1 MTGLVDDRDPQI
13 AYSGDWVL
21 GGSTG
26 ATATFSFTGSLVAVF
41 GTISTPAVSTY
52 AIDGSVVFTLTADHH
67 TDNVQYKQQ
76 FFASDQLS
84 NSYHTLVV
92 TSTFAGAS
100 LWIDYF
106 KYAPSAKVT
115 TTVEGGSSAAN
126 TVTTIDSMTAATE
139 QDTQAT
145 RTMPVIST
153 NQLISTVSIST
164 TITQAQTVTSLISPS
179 STSSSQQLA
188 LTTFFDTPSSSTV
201 TQILLPGSSSLDA
214 LVASSSLATFA
225 TIGASS
231 TSNSNSGSS
240 SNPSSTSDSN
250 PNANSDS
257 NVSIGAIVGG
267 TVGGVIVFL
276 LLSLLLLLF
285 LRKRRLRAATS
296 RQRRS
301 SPVTTTPFTGT
312 TPTLMMRQPDDKL
325 STNAGSSGMSLRT
338 AIGSSNGVPLLPLTT
353 RRNEDHPSSRTTDLL
368 VRVLAGCMPILEAAK
383 QGHGLKLNRKPVYDD
398 TPPAYRDE

>member
-21 GGSTG
+21 GGTSQEYHSTTHGSVKGSTG

-240 SNPSSTSDSN
+240 SNPS
-250 PNANSDS
+250 
-257 NVSIGAIVGG
+257 AIVGG